1 MGGLDGDRIA
11 SAAGK
16 PPSLAS
22 GFLPLLSTGMAC
34 PLHTDIP
41 ALLLRFPRPPRQH
54 QGRLRS
60 TGERG
65 SSGIRLSGRVTASD
79 VRTRPPGGAA
89 GGRRAAQAAGGM
101 DAPAAVQIA
110 IPALLLRFPR
120 PPRQHQ
126 GRPRS
131 RFHAAWVPHHASPPA
146 RAGRT
151 DPRVD
156 ASAGHRPRCSRTAAS
171 MPTAR
176 PFLTSCRRGR
186 GRPRPG
192 GERDRSG
199 RRPRTPPS
207 VRLPGN
213 SGRRTAPGRSRSRRG
228 RPSPCRATP

>member
-146 RAGRT
+146 RAGGT
-151 DPRVD
+151 DLRVG
-156 ASAGHRPRCSRTAAS
+156 APSSHRPRCSRTGAS
-171 MPTAR
+171 MTAAR
-176 PFLTSCRRGR
+176 PGLTSCRTGR
-186 GRPRPG
+186 GRRRRG
-192 GERDRSG
+192 GGHGRSG
-199 RRPRTPPS
+199 RRPRPQPSAPP
-207 VRLPGN
+207 PAN
-213 SGRRTAPGRSRSRRG
+213 
-228 RPSPCRATP
+228 